1 MKRETT
7 ANLRRTVRAL
17 SLHPWLNTAEEKD
30 RLARAKDELASRKGV
45 R

>member
-7 ANLRRTVRAL
+7 ANLRRMVKAL
-17 SLHPWLNTAEEKD
+17 SLHPWLNTAEEAD
-30 RLARAKDELASRKGV
+30 RLVRAKAELAARRGG